1 MPSLTPVPG
10 PVDVVLLT
18 PPREIVSSLAHDAR
32 AVSRLGAYPPLGL
45 AYLAGAL
52 EADGE
57 RVNILDLAESPVPR
71 AALVAQLRRLAPSV
85 LGVGAMTVA
94 LRTVGALLEVAREAL
109 PDALLVLGGPCM
121 EDYPA
126 DVLRRFPVLDL
137 AVVGEGEATL
147 REVVARRRVGGSLQ
161 GVEGTVYRR
170 GGEVVLAPPRAPLRD
185 LDTLPRP
192 AYRLL
197 DYSRYSPVISR
208 GRGFATMYTMRGCP
222 YDCRYCH
229 RQAWLRHARYHSV
242 SRVVDEMEYLAR
254 DLGVREIK
262 LYDETFTLDQ
272 RRTFAICRAIRERGL
287 RVPWE
292 IRTRAE
298 LLSRELVRAL
308 AEAGCYR
315 ICIGVEG
322 GSDERL
328 ERMGRTTRLAQVRDA
343 FRWARECSLS
353 TLGFFMIGYPGD
365 SRRDYEDVLRLA
377 REIEASWIAVAVTT
391 AYANTEVYRGLLDSG
406 RLQRDVWRDFT
417 LGTLEEI
424 DPRDLTFAG
433 ADYSRDELPS
443 MLNRLY
449 WRYYLR
455 PGQLVRLLGEIRSPR
470 QLVNMGRM
478 ALAFAASRVRA
489 R

>member
-1 MPSLTPVPG
+1 MTPLLG
-10 PVDVVLLT
+10 ASPVDVVLLT
-18 PPREIVSSLAHDAR
+18 PPREIVFNPAHDAR
-32 AVSRLGAYPPLGL
+32 VISRSGAYPPLGL

-57 RVNILDLAESPVPR
+57 RVSILDLAESPVPH
-71 AALVAQLRRLAPSV
+71 AALASELRRLAPRV
-85 LGVGAMTVA
+85 VGIGSMTFA
-94 LRTVGALLEVAREAL
+94 LATVGTLLDVVREAL
-109 PDALLVLGGPCM
+109 PEALLVLGGPCM

-126 DVLRRFPVLDL
+126 DVLRRFPALDL
-137 AVVGEGEATL
+137 AVVGEGETTL
-147 REVVARRRVGGSLQ
+147 REVVARRRAGRSLQ
-161 GVEGTVYRR
+161 GIEGTVYRR
-170 GGEVVLAPPRAPLRD
+170 DGEVVLASPRAPLRH
-185 LDTLPRP
+185 LDDLPRP

-222 YDCRYCH
+222 FDCRYCH
-229 RQAWLRHARYHSV
+229 RQAWLRHARYHGA
-242 SRVVDEMEYLAR
+242 SRVVDEMEHLVR
-254 DLGVREIK
+254 ELGVREIK
-262 LYDETFTLDQ
+262 FYDETFTLDKN
-272 RRTFAICRAIRERGL
+272 RTLEICRAIRARGL

-298 LLSRELVRAL
+298 LLSRDLVRAL

-328 ERMGRTTRLAQVRDA
+328 ERMGRTTRVAHVRDA

-377 REIEASWIAVAVTT
+377 EQIEANWIVVAVTT
-391 AYANTEVYRGLLDSG
+391 AYANTEVYRALLDSG
-406 RLQRDVWRDFT
+406 RLSRDVWRDFS
-417 LGTLEEI
+417 LGTLEKI
-424 DPRDLTFAG
+424 DGRDLTFDG
-433 ADYSRDELPS
+433 VDYSRDELAS
-443 MLNRLY
+443 MLSRLY

-455 PGQLVRLLGEIRSPR
+455 PGQIARVLGEIRSPR
-470 QLVNMGRM
+470 QVLNLGRM
-478 ALAFAASRVRA
+478 ALAFAATLVRT